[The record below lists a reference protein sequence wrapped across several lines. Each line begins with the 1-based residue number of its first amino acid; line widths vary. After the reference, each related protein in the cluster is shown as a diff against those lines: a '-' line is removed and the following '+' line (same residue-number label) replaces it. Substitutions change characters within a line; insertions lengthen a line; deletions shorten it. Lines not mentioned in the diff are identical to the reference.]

1 MAPIPDHPAPPLR
14 VADVHLRGPAPRGRA
29 RVYWPCPD
37 VPVAGGRRPALV
49 VAFTPSSAAEGDAPV
64 DRLPDRVGAVVLAV
78 AAADVVAAHA
88 ALAWAADHAGELGAD
103 PDRLAV
109 VGVGSAAAVA
119 ERVVELAADEG
130 WPPLRHVAL
139 VGPPDD
145 PRTALDRL
153 ATALAR
159 PAGRVR

>member
-14 VADVHLRGPAPRGRA
+14 VADVHLRGPAPRART
-29 RVYWPCPD
+29 RVYWPA
-37 VPVAGGRRPALV
+37 AGENRPALV
-49 VAFTPSSAAEGDAPV
+49 VAFTPSPAAEGDAPV
-64 DRLPDRVGAVVLAV
+64 DRLVDRLGAVVLAV

-88 ALAWAADHAGELGAD
+88 AVTWAADHAGELGAD

-109 VGVGSAAAVA
+109 VGVGSAAALA

-139 VGPPDD
+139 VRPPDD
-145 PRTALDRL
+145 PRVALDRL

-159 PAGRVR
+159 PAGSVR